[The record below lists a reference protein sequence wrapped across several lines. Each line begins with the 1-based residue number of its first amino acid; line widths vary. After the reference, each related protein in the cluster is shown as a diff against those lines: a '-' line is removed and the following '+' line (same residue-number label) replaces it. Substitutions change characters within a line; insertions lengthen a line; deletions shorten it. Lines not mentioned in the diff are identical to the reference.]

1 MAIRGLACLL
11 AISLLAMPA
20 TVHATDA
27 WALVYADG
35 LDVSER
41 PERLAVARSLEGRV
55 RHLSNAVPVL
65 SKSDTKRLAE
75 READVADEPASGRGR
90 SRLYL
95 SAAFQQRELRVLL
108 NEINAALSCIPKAR
122 TEAAEMVCW
131 GQAAVA
137 LQEDQ
142 KLRVALSVLR
152 DRRVLPKDR
161 TFPVNGQDP
170 EVWYDAYGKGILRY
184 ILHPYLERQAEVLQS
199 ENSGPGN
206 GSAGNR
212 AIESAGTDV
221 QSNVSQPSEQRSDDQ

>member
-1 MAIRGLACLL
+1 MRRIKLAGGALGLLVL
-11 AISLLAMPA
+11 AAMPA
-20 TVHATDA
+20 GASDA

-35 LDVSER
+35 LDASER
-41 PERLAVARSLEGRV
+41 PARLAVARSLEGRV

-65 SKSDTKRLAE
+65 GKSEARRLSE

-95 SAAFQQRELRVLL
+95 SAAFQQRELRALL
-108 NEINAALSCIPKAR
+108 DEVNAALSCIPKADS
-122 TEAAEMVCW
+122 EAAEMVCW
-131 GQAAVA
+131 GRAAVA

-184 ILHPYLERQAEVLQS
+184 ILYPYLERQVDAGKAAAAVEGVLPEPEFAAS
-199 ENSGPGN
+199 
-206 GSAGNR
+206 
-212 AIESAGTDV
+212 
-221 QSNVSQPSEQRSDDQ
+221 SEQEREQPSDDQ

>member
-1 MAIRGLACLL
+1 MVMLLMVAC
-11 AISLLAMPA
+11 PA
-20 TVHATDA
+20 HAADA

-35 LDVSER
+35 FDATQR
-41 PERLAVARSLEGRV
+41 PARLAVARSLEGRV

-65 SKSDTKRLAE
+65 SPSEARRLTE

-95 SAAFQQRELRVLL
+95 SAAFQQRELRALL
-108 NEINAALSCIPKAR
+108 NEINAALSCIPKAPN
-122 TEAAEMVCW
+122 EAAEMVCW
-131 GQAAVA
+131 GRAAVA

-152 DRRVLPKDR
+152 DRRLLPKDR

-184 ILHPYLERQAEVLQS
+184 ILQPYLERRVS
-199 ENSGPGN
+199 
-206 GSAGNR
+206 
-212 AIESAGTDV
+212 AIEATRPGASGDSSGGTDGAAAKPELSMPLE
-221 QSNVSQPSEQRSDDQ
+221 QSSDDQ

>member
-1 MAIRGLACLL
+1 MLSKGFAGALALSMLMAGSSVQA
-11 AISLLAMPA
+11 A
-20 TVHATDA
+20 DA

-35 LDVSER
+35 LDGSER
-41 PERLAVARSLEGRV
+41 PSRLAVARSLEGRV

-65 SKSDTKRLAE
+65 SKNEARRLSQ

-95 SAAFQQRELRVLL
+95 SAAFQQRELRALL
-108 NEINAALSCIPKAR
+108 NEINAAIGCIPKAES
-122 TEAAEMVCW
+122 EAAEMVCW
-131 GQAAVA
+131 GRAAVA

-184 ILHPYLERQAEVLQS
+184 ILHPYLERQVAAAQAVAADSASTQ
-199 ENSGPGN
+199 PG
-206 GSAGNR
+206 
-212 AIESAGTDV
+212 
-221 QSNVSQPSEQRSDDQ
+221 VSTSSEQASDDQ